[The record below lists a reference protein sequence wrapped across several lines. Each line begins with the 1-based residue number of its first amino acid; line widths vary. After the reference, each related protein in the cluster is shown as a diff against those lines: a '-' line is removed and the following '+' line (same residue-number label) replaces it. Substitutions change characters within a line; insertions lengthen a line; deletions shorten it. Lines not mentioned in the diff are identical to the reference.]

1 MSRRTRLSAAEQ
13 RRHDRSALIQ
23 WVGIGIVAVLG
34 LGAALLLTD
43 GGGSTHLNAPPLPEA
58 SATL

>member
-1 MSRRTRLSAAEQ
+1 MSRRTRLSASEQ

-34 LGAALLLTD
+34 LAAALLLTD
-43 GGGSTHLNAPPLPEA
+43 GSGSTHLNAPPLAEV
-58 SATL
+58 SATV